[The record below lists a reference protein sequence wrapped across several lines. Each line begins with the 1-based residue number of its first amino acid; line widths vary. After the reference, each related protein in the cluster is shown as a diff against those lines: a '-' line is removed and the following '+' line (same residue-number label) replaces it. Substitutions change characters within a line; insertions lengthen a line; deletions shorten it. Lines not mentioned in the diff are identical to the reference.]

1 MEKHIKLK
9 LDDPIGLSQAA
20 REYRVNHLA
29 LARAAKRGQIRAQR
43 VLGRYWLVERDD
55 VERYAVTYH
64 QRARKRLKNLKAQL
78 AAVDGKAAGKKRGQ
92 A

>member
-1 MEKHIKLK
+1 MEKHIKVK

-20 REYRVNHLA
+20 KEFSINHLA
-29 LARAAKRGQIRAQR
+29 LARAAKKGQVRAQQ
-43 VLGRYWLVERDD
+43 VLGRYWFVERDD
-55 VERYAVTYH
+55 VQRYAATYH

-78 AAVDGKAAGKKRGQ
+78 AAVDGKAAGKNRGQ